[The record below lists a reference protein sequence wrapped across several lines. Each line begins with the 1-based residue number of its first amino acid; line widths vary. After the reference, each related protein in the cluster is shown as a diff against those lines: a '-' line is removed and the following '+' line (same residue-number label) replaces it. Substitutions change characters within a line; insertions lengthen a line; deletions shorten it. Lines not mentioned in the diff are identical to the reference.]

1 MQPPRLV
8 FVSHTGAVSGAER
21 VLIDV
26 VKAFPDSSAFVFE
39 DGALAGLL
47 RSSGLSVKVAVNG
60 QSLAGVRRSN
70 SLFSA
75 MPLLGSLARLI
86 WELRGETRQF
96 DVIYANSQ
104 KAFTLSALS
113 CVFTRKTLVWHLHD
127 ILSAAHFGAK
137 QLKMQVFLANRFAK
151 LVIVPSVAA
160 ADAFVA
166 AGGRASLVK
175 VVANGVTAASES
187 RSKLQLRADLSLP
200 DGPLIGVFSRLAAW
214 KGQEIVIRAVARC
227 PEVTAIIAGDAL
239 FGERAYAGRLKQ
251 LVRELNLESRVQ
263 FLGQRGDVQQLM
275 RAMDIVVHPSV
286 DAEPFGLT
294 LVEAML
300 AHVPVIASNAGA
312 SSEILES
319 GKAGGLVAAGDV
331 DALAAAIQNVIADA
345 PRLAPQ
351 LDYAQKRAE
360 TVYAVAGMQN
370 SIRNL
375 LQNVAPRG
383 LS

>member
-75 MPLLGSLARLI
+75 IPLLGSLARLI

-137 QLKMQVFLANRFAK
+137 QLKMQVFLANRFAS

-239 FGERAYAGRLKQ
+239 FGEQAYAERLKL
-251 LVRELNLESRVQ
+251 LVRELHLESRVK

-331 DALAAAIQNVIADA
+331 DALAASIQNVIADA

>member
-39 DGALAGLL
+39 DGSLAGLL

-75 MPLLGSLARLI
+75 IPLLGSLARLI

-137 QLKMQVFLANRFAK
+137 QIKMQVFLANRFAS
-151 LVIVPSVAA
+151 LVIVPSLAA
-160 ADAFVA
+160 AGAFVA
-166 AGGRASLVK
+166 AGGRASLVN

-214 KGQEIVIRAVARC
+214 KGQDIVIRAVARC
-227 PEVTAIIAGDAL
+227 PKVTAIIAGDAL
-239 FGERAYAGRLKQ
+239 FGEQAYAERLKL

-331 DALAAAIQNVIADA
+331 GALAAAIQNVIADA

>member
-1 MQPPRLV
+1 MLSPRIV

-21 VLIDV
+21 VLVDV
-26 VKAFPDSSAFVFE
+26 VKAFPNSAAFVFE
-39 DGALAGLL
+39 EGVLAGLL
-47 RSSGLSVKVAVNG
+47 RTSGLRVKVAVHG
-60 QSLAGVRRSN
+60 QNLAGVRRSN
-70 SLFSA
+70 SLVSA
-75 MPLLGSLARLI
+75 FPLLAGLARLV
-86 WELRGETRQF
+86 WELRTETRAY

-113 CVFTRKTLVWHLHD
+113 CMFTRKTLVWHLHD

-151 LVIVPSVAA
+151 LVIVPSLAA
-160 ADAFVA
+160 AEAFVA
-166 AGGRASLVK
+166 AGGRAALVK
-175 VVANGVTAASES
+175 VVANGVTAVSES
-187 RSKLQLRADLSLP
+187 RTKSQLRTELSLP

-214 KGQEIVIRAVARC
+214 KGQDIVIRAVAQC
-227 PEVTAIIAGDAL
+227 PQVMAIIAGDAL
-239 FGERAYAGRLKQ
+239 FGEQAYAAQLKQ
-251 LVRELNLESRVQ
+251 LVRELQVESRVK

-300 AHVPVIASNAGA
+300 AHVPVIASSAGA
-312 SSEILES
+312 SGEILES
-319 GKAGGLVAAGDV
+319 GKAGSLVAAGDV

-345 PRLAPQ
+345 PRFASQ
-351 LDYAQKRAE
+351 LDYAQQRAE
-360 TVYAVAGMQN
+360 TVYAVAGMQT
-370 SIRNL
+370 SIRDL
-375 LQNVAPRG
+375 VQDLAPRG

>member
-21 VLIDV
+21 VLVDV

-214 KGQEIVIRAVARC
+214 KGQDIVIRAVARC
-227 PEVTAIIAGDAL
+227 PKVTAIIAGDAL
-239 FGERAYAGRLKQ
+239 FGEQAYAGRLKQ
-251 LVRELNLESRVQ
+251 LVREMHLESRVK